1 VATILTILMGINNSL
16 CNRLHEVIFKDTQFD
31 I

>member
-1 VATILTILMGINNSL
+1 MFITHNSL

-31 I
+31 V

>member
-1 VATILTILMGINNSL
+1 LL
-16 CNRLHEVIFKDTQFD
+16 EVNVVFKDTQFD